1 MKKLSQ
7 TWRQQKHV
15 DGRDRSTEGKSHRA
29 GTKTQHESSA
39 VQGGAPRRRYLGNHP
54 IKVGVSVS
62 KKLSPC
68 SEGDSSSCRSSRL
81 QDRSS
86 SPKMPQS
93 CSTDVNHKDQK
104 MSPTG
109 QHLHN
114 TSFNSSFDFDADM
127 LCAMD
132 KMEENYH
139 LCSSRDTASNC
150 YSKNYVPALNNI
162 HNQADIK
169 RNDSVLVGKP
179 SSVKLHGANELNR
192 KSVYIGKENKETGE
206 SDELKSNNAQDNEFS
221 AGKGG
226 ATTVNSEAIVAT
238 KPCRNDCK
246 RNVKKTTKSLDNSE
260 EDNKLSSNFAAKTTG
275 NSTLTKLHSAAKGS
289 STSMCNSG
297 SNHTPKQPLTTSS
310 CSTVVSG
317 KLEKIPLLGVSS
329 GQCTHDTS
337 PSLQT
342 VLCADSDTDS
352 PDARVSV
359 KSRTE
364 ARKPAAEGLSRKLS
378 TACTP
383 VRENTNRSFLTSPT
397 STTGVSPGARSQN
410 PLLLSSWG
418 LPESVLQ
425 CYHDNRITQ
434 LFDWQAECLQ
444 TGEVLAG
451 RNLVY
456 SAPTSAG
463 KTMVAELLMLK
474 RVLETQKKGIF
485 ILPFVSVAREKMFYL
500 KKLLFD
506 AGVKVDGY
514 MGGQSP
520 AGGFSSVDV
529 AVCTIEKANS
539 LVNRL
544 IEDGKTDQLGIV
556 VVDELHM
563 VGDSH
568 RGYLLELLL
577 TKIRYVTS
585 KNRSDNNKPTTNP
598 VQIVGMSATLPNLD
612 LLARWLDAEL
622 YQTDF
627 RPVPLTECVK
637 VGTTVYNS
645 QMEKVRDFH
654 SVINVRG
661 DEDQVVG
668 LCYETVS
675 EGHSVLVFCPTKNWC
690 EKLAETIA
698 REFYNINRVPPEEKL
713 TEGFS
718 KLSEL
723 PYVQLNR
730 QVLQDVVEQ
739 LRRTPVGLDHMLG
752 RVVPYG
758 VAFHHAGL
766 SFDERDIVEG
776 AFRQGHLRVLVA
788 TSTLSSGVNL
798 PARRVIIRTPLFHG
812 RVLDSLTY
820 KQMAG
825 RAGRK
830 GVDSQGESVLV
841 CKERERSKATTL
853 IRSGLSPVHSCLHR
867 ETGQDV
873 SSSMKRAILE
883 IIAGGVARS
892 PTDVERY
899 ASCTML
905 AAGMSEVTSDNTSTD
920 SAIHACIQFLL
931 EHEFIRLQEVQSD
944 DDTPTQEYQPTQLG
958 SATLSSALSPDEAL
972 VVFADLQRAMKSFV
986 LENELHILFQITPI
1000 YTDWPNLDWYQY
1012 LCLYEKLPTHMR
1024 RVAELVGVE
1033 EGYLAR
1039 AVNGRVSVKTP
1050 KQLRQLAVHKR
1061 FYTALVLQ
1069 DLTQEVPLPVVVK
1082 KYSCTKGVLQS
1093 LQQSAATFAGMVTVF
1108 CSRLGWHNLEL
1119 LLAQFQ
1125 SRLTFG
1131 VQRELVEL
1139 VRISLLNGLRAR
1151 TLFNA
1156 GFHTVAM
1163 LAAAEVRDVELVMR
1177 NAAPFKSGRK
1187 ADDETEY
1194 EAKERETSR
1203 CFWVTGKAG
1212 LTEAEAAR
1220 QIIQEAKELV
1230 QQDAAMMGIDWQ
1242 PPVSSEEDKD
1252 SLRRNSDVRPHPT
1265 VTLKEDKDSSEGKSE
1280 TPEDDKK
1287 SLQRNSDVGP
1297 HPQVTSEK
1305 DKDSLQTNSGVR
1317 QHSSITSEDKDSLRR
1332 NSDVRPHLAVTS
1344 EEDKDSSEEKSE
1356 TLEDD
1361 KKSLRR
1367 NSDVGPHPQIT
1378 SEKDKDSLQTN
1389 SGVRQ
1394 HSSITSEDKD
1404 SLRRN
1409 SGVKPHSPVTSEEDK
1424 DSSARKSD
1432 VRPQQKLEKPKD
1444 GNTRRRSETIVTNKP
1459 GNANQLRLRPC
1470 RTDSASSES
1479 TAGKQPTGESGQPT
1493 FQSVK
1498 PGDKHVVRKGD
1509 GVVDKVSVN
1518 LIQSQ
1523 EDRSLIPVTETKQV
1537 MADKQV
1543 GRVQGRSECSSSFE
1557 DRRRDTTTISERQAG
1572 RNSQCKTQNVLE
1584 NTSVEVENIADVQDS
1599 AVWKRSSAKFAEKK
1613 ARVQTNSEEPV
1624 QVGSSGI
1631 VAGQTFQGNDPLKV
1645 DIEDEEDW
1653 AHSEDMYGEVG
1664 FVASPKE
1671 ESKSTHDKGQV
1682 SVAMVNQ
1689 IGTVHHSHTEK
1700 PTTSMQIAAKHGRI
1714 VEAQVIVHRPDVLSQ
1729 QKSEASEVNS
1739 NQSVPFTRKKPAM
1752 SCPNAPPSRHL
1763 QGSVSKNTPPKA
1775 QCAAK
1780 PPKESTPELY
1790 SIPDGFDDTFTLD
1803 TQTELLVE
1811 NQRPCNSGSVIQQ
1824 HRRNTQRSSS
1834 TASKDKEEENVGENV
1849 DIFGSPSY
1857 SPLSN
1862 YHETPVIERHA
1873 TPLQP
1878 SSALSFGSADSQLDR
1893 FMCDFV
1899 TQQDKVAH
1907 TASPLLVKVKR
1918 SLQTDD
1924 NRVASSLKGG
1934 PHNDLI
1940 SSPQG
1945 NQERYPYQSQELFET
1960 EPSAENSIS
1969 SKACSS
1975 QDCELFNDSGE
1986 FIPASDFD
1994 RVGFSSQTDV
2004 FEGRTEQSLQAP
2016 DKSKEQENVDN
2027 PLVATSK
2034 GLGHKTKFWGQQ
2046 SDRSEQKLGELDQ
2059 NQDLAVTEAKEEE
2072 EQVQGKTDYKFLEED
2087 LALALEMSES
2097 FGSVS
2102 PKENLRKQS
2111 DASQTSGEHQQ
2122 SLSAFHTI
2130 TRSLTAIDHSH
2141 SSEDDR
2147 SGSAQGMK
2155 QDADRRREN
2164 QEETDNI
2171 SFGEDL
2177 DLALCLSES
2186 FSTFGEPV
2194 ENSSRGK
2201 MQQAVNLSVRA
2212 AVNFDKEKAVRS
2224 VPDLGKGGSC
2234 DNAERR
2240 MQHAKKSA
2248 KTEPEQYTRL
2258 LEGKGP
2264 NQESIGEENP
2274 CNLSPGTASFLNDLI
2289 SSTKNGKN
2297 NQHHGKSKKEAV
2309 PERKAA
2315 EKDHKQQRRKRKS
2328 NEMSESSDDDGRK
2341 VTPPKRSRQVEKP
2354 CGEHEQEKRNKSR
2367 ALEVETTPE
2376 REAQERPNSVNE
2388 CVPPT
2393 PPKESKTNTPRSYKM
2408 YTPNR
2413 YSLRARTPA
2422 TSRQQSKTSLS
2433 PSSKNSPAV
2442 RKRQKTGY
2450 RQGSSSYLDKTGT
2463 PGRHT
2468 HTCKEQAKEVDNLL
2482 TMESDGSPRPS
2493 SPCTPDVLPPSMPS
2507 SGSFCVIDV
2516 AANRDLFET
2525 FVVEW
2530 KTKTN
2535 YAIAVACEALPT
2547 QAAQPA
2553 GGIGAKFNKG
2563 TSVNSRQP
2571 APEVDGIPLEL
2582 EGVVIVGVGVCWGE
2596 KDAYYISLQKHAGQ
2610 EEDTTEE
2617 MIPPPLDD
2625 RLSVEDRL
2633 HSIKSV
2639 LERGAKTR
2647 GRTKITKVVYDLKPQ
2662 YKALAVGC
2670 GITMHGDFRDPKVAD
2685 WLLDP
2690 GAKVKSFHGTVQRFT
2705 PQESYLLQGLGGCFG
2720 VGSLA
2725 MTVQNPGSGRMRAV
2739 LECVLT
2745 FHLME
2750 ELDRLLETHGL
2761 TAAFRDVEMP
2771 SLVTLARMELNGAG
2785 FSREECETQCEIMQ
2799 AKLRLLE
2806 EQAYQLAGHT
2816 FALTSPDDIAQVL
2829 FLELKLPA
2837 NGDPSSTTHPQPRK
2851 TLGTARPAR
2860 GRRPLKHLSTSKD
2873 VLEKLKKFHSLPG
2886 VILEW
2891 RRISNAL
2898 TKVVFPLQKEK
2909 VYNPWLKMDRIYGVC
2924 DLHTATGRVTF
2935 HDPNLQNIP
2944 KDFEI
2949 EMPTMIGDS
2958 PPAGCG
2964 ETVGRRRGR
2973 KVMGRADGRKVE
2985 SDGAGDAFSVSMRH
2999 AFIPFQGGVLLA
3011 ADYSQLELRIIAHLS
3026 QDAKLTRVLN
3036 SGQDVFRA
3044 IAGQWKGLDV
3054 EDISDT
3060 LRQQAKQLCYGMIYG
3075 IGAKAL
3081 GEQLGVDE
3089 EEGACF
3095 IETFKSKYTG
3105 MRRYLHTT
3113 VEQCKKAGYVQTMA
3127 GRRRYLPGITEGNHH
3142 VRCHAERQAVNT
3154 TVQGSAADLVKK
3166 AMVSIDQKLQ
3176 KLFPATRGSH
3186 RHGDS
3191 TAADT
3196 QKRRS
3201 RRQSHQPSSPPR
3213 GAYLILQLHD
3223 ELIYEVRREDVQQVA
3238 QLVRHEME
3246 NAMKLSVVLPVKVKV
3261 GPTWGK
3267 LETLDM

>member
-15 DGRDRSTEGKSHRA
+15 DGRDRSTERKSHHL
-29 GTKTQHESSA
+29 GTKMQHESA
-39 VQGGAPRRRYLGNHP
+39 AQAGAARRRYMGNHP
-54 IKVGVSVS
+54 IKVGVGGRNVR
-62 KKLSPC
+62 KKLSPG
-68 SEGDSSSCRSSRL
+68 SHGDSCRRSSRL
-81 QDRSS
+81 QDRF
-86 SPKMPQS
+86 SPPKVSQGEDGEHKEHRRVMQPVERDG
-93 CSTDVNHKDQK
+93 CSTVLIKGSK
-104 MSPTG
+104 MSSTA
-109 QHLHN
+109 QHVHN

-132 KMEENYH
+132 KMEENYLH
-139 LCSSRDTASNC
+139 LACGDKIQQHSTVTVSDCTDG
-150 YSKNYVPALNNI
+150 I
-162 HNQADIK
+162 HNAADIK
-169 RNDSVLVGKP
+169 RKDSHLKGKTSP
-179 SSVKLHGANELNR
+179 NERCGANGKTL
-192 KSVYIGKENKETGE
+192 YIGKENRETRE
-206 SDELKSNNAQDNEFS
+206 TDELKCNDVQDNKRS
-221 AGKGG
+221 A
-226 ATTVNSEAIVAT
+226 ATVNRKVIMGNSTNV
-238 KPCRNDCK
+238 NDCK
-246 RNVKKTTKSLDNSE
+246 SNVKKVSKSSE
-260 EDNKLSSNFAAKTTG
+260 NGEQINKLPSNFVSNSNSPCKHLHNAANVG
-275 NSTLTKLHSAAKGS
+275 FTK
-289 STSMCNSG
+289 CNSN
-297 SNHTPKQPLTTSS
+297 SDHTPEQLLDS
-310 CSTVVSG
+310 CSTGSRKFAG
-317 KLEKIPLLGVSS
+317 SSLLGPSS
-329 GQCTHDTS
+329 GQCSHQNS
-337 PSLQT
+337 PTLQA

-352 PDARVSV
+352 PDGRVSV

-364 ARKPAAEGLSRKLS
+364 AAKPDTLAKRVDR
-378 TACTP
+378 TP
-383 VRENTNRSFLTSPT
+383 ARGNTNKSFLTSPT
-397 STTGVSPGARSQN
+397 STAVSPGAGSQN

-434 LFDWQAECLQ
+434 LFEWQAECLR
-444 TGEVLAG
+444 TGDVLAG
-451 RNLVY
+451 KNLVY

-474 RVLETQKKGIF
+474 RVLETHKKGIF
-485 ILPFVSVAREKMFYL
+485 ILPFVSVAREKMLYL
-500 KKLLFD
+500 KTLLFE

-585 KNRSDNNKPTTNP
+585 KTGTDNKETNP

-637 VGTTVYNS
+637 VGSTMYNNE
-645 QMEKVRDFH
+645 MKKVRDFH

-668 LCYETVS
+668 LSYETVS

-698 REFYNINRVPPEEKL
+698 REFYNINRVPPEEKR
-713 TEGFS
+713 TEGFT

-758 VAFHHAGL
+758 VAYHHAGL
-766 SFDERDIVEG
+766 SFDERDIIEG
-776 AFRQGHLRVLVA
+776 AFRQGNLRVLVA

-812 RVLDSLTY
+812 KVLDSLVY

-867 ETGQDV
+867 ETGHDV

-905 AAGMSEVTSDNTSTD
+905 AAGMSDVTTDNTD
-920 SAIHACIQFLL
+920 SAIHSCIQFLL
-931 EHEFIRLQEVQSD
+931 EHEFIRLREIQAEDGS
-944 DDTPTQEYQPTQLG
+944 PTQEYQPTQLG
-958 SATLSSALSPDEAL
+958 SATLASALAPDEAL

-986 LENELHILFQITPI
+986 LENELHILFQVTPI
-1000 YTDWPNLDWYQY
+1000 YNDWSNLDWYHY

-1039 AVNGRVSVKTP
+1039 AVRGRLPVKTP

-1119 LLAQFQ
+1119 LLSQFQ

-1163 LAAAEVRDVELVMR
+1163 LAAAEVRDVELVLR

-1220 QIIQEAKELV
+1220 QIINEAKELV
-1230 QQDAAMMGIDWQ
+1230 QQDAALMGIDWQ

-1252 SLRRNSDVRPHPT
+1252 SLQKNSGVRPQP
-1265 VTLKEDKDSSEGKSE
+1265 VS
-1280 TPEDDKK
+1280 
-1287 SLQRNSDVGP
+1287 
-1297 HPQVTSEK
+1297 SEK
-1305 DKDSLQTNSGVR
+1305 DKDSLQ
-1317 QHSSITSEDKDSLRR
+1317 R
-1332 NSDVRPHLAVTS
+1332 NSSVRLEPV
-1344 EEDKDSSEEKSE
+1344 SSK
-1356 TLEDD
+1356 
-1361 KKSLRR
+1361 
-1367 NSDVGPHPQIT
+1367 
-1378 SEKDKDSLQTN
+1378 KDKDSLQKN
-1389 SGVRQ
+1389 SC
-1394 HSSITSEDKD
+1394 
-1404 SLRRN
+1404 
-1409 SGVKPHSPVTSEEDK
+1409 
-1424 DSSARKSD
+1424 
-1432 VRPQQKLEKPKD
+1432 VRPQQVSSKKD
-1444 GNTRRRSETIVTNKP
+1444 NDNSQRNSGMTPQPPI
-1459 GNANQLRLRPC
+1459 
-1470 RTDSASSES
+1470 SSEKDKDILQTNPS
-1479 TAGKQPTGESGQPT
+1479 VKPQQKTEQTKDDSVTILPKKQGNKVSVVDFSGSADKQPTGIGSGRPIL
-1493 FQSVK
+1493 QSERA
-1498 PGDKHVVRKGD
+1498 GEHVVQKGD
-1509 GVVDKVSVN
+1509 TSKVA
-1518 LIQSQ
+1518 
-1523 EDRSLIPVTETKQV
+1523 PVTETKQV
-1537 MADKQV
+1537 TVDKQV
-1543 GRVQGRSECSSSFE
+1543 GKVQESSGCSSLLE
-1557 DRRRDTTTISERQAG
+1557 DKIDSVAAKRLKAKKSSLCRPP
-1572 RNSQCKTQNVLE
+1572 VVPE
-1584 NTSVEVENIADVQDS
+1584 NTASVVGVENIADVQERTG
-1599 AVWKRSSAKFAEKK
+1599 WKKSSPITVEKAGSLQTRHIEPDQVEQNFEGSDPPKAAE
-1613 ARVQTNSEEPV
+1613 
-1624 QVGSSGI
+1624 
-1631 VAGQTFQGNDPLKV
+1631 D
-1645 DIEDEEDW
+1645 EDW
-1653 AHSEDMYGEVG
+1653 AHSEDMYGDDG
-1664 FVASPKE
+1664 FVAGQKE
-1671 ESKSTHDKGQV
+1671 EHKEEV
-1682 SVAMVNQ
+1682 PVAMVSQN
-1689 IGTVHHSHTEK
+1689 GTGSSICPSSLHTDK
-1700 PTTSMQIAAKHGRI
+1700 PAMQTLGKHGRI
-1714 VEAQVIVHRPDVLSQ
+1714 VEAQVIVHREDVLSQ
-1729 QKSEASEVNS
+1729 QIISSSEVNT
-1739 NQSVPFTRKKPAM
+1739 QSGPPDKSKHKPAT
-1752 SCPNAPPSRHL
+1752 SCLRAASSKHL
-1763 QGSVSKNTPPKA
+1763 QAAVGTISHNTPPKV
-1775 QCAAK
+1775 QCSTK

-1790 SIPDGFDDTFTLD
+1790 TIPDGFDDTFTLD

-1811 NQRPCNSGSVIQQ
+1811 NLSPNKGPGCNESMIPQQ
-1824 HRRNTQRSSS
+1824 GRS
-1834 TASKDKEEENVGENV
+1834 TPPGDGPNKDMEENDAGQQSHISN
-1849 DIFGSPSY
+1849 SPSY
-1857 SPLSN
+1857 SPLAS
-1862 YHETPVIERHA
+1862 YCGTPMIERT
-1873 TPLQP
+1873 TPAQS
-1878 SSALSFGSADSQLDR
+1878 SSALSFGSVDSQLDK

-1899 TQQDKVAH
+1899 TQQDVVAH
-1907 TASPLLVKVKR
+1907 TASPHLKVKG
-1918 SLQTDD
+1918 SLQT
-1924 NRVASSLKGG
+1924 NQLAANSLKGG
-1934 PHNDLI
+1934 PHSDVI
-1940 SSPQG
+1940 SSPKDSVEQC
-1945 NQERYPYQSQELFET
+1945 PYQSQELFES
-1960 EPSAENSIS
+1960 EPSPTNSNS
-1969 SKACSS
+1969 SKACLS

-1986 FIPASDFD
+1986 FVPASDFD
-1994 RVGFSSQTDV
+1994 RAGFVSQVDVFDSSQ
-2004 FEGRTEQSLQAP
+2004 QSLQALGKLKELKNVKTVLGGTYAS
-2016 DKSKEQENVDN
+2016 KS
-2027 PLVATSK
+2027 S
-2034 GLGHKTKFWGQQ
+2034 GHKAKHVRPESGLSKQEFPPKQDITATQAKANILQGHGQY
-2046 SDRSEQKLGELDQ
+2046 
-2059 NQDLAVTEAKEEE
+2059 
-2072 EQVQGKTDYKFLEED
+2072 DYRFLEED
-2087 LALALEMSES
+2087 LALALDMSES

-2102 PKENLRKQS
+2102 PKENQTKGSNALGES
-2111 DASQTSGEHQQ
+2111 FSASCINARSVKVIGHGHKRG
-2122 SLSAFHTI
+2122 SSA
-2130 TRSLTAIDHSH
+2130 
-2141 SSEDDR
+2141 EDDISR
-2147 SGSAQGMK
+2147 SAQGMV
-2155 QDADRRREN
+2155 QDADRKTQNQREKN
-2164 QEETDNI
+2164 NL
-2171 SFGEDL
+2171 SFNDDL

-2186 FSTFGEPV
+2186 FSTSDEPV
-2194 ENSSRGK
+2194 ENCSKGKLQQDGHHSDGPIADCDKDEAVSSSP
-2201 MQQAVNLSVRA
+2201 V
-2212 AVNFDKEKAVRS
+2212 
-2224 VPDLGKGGSC
+2224 LGRYDSC
-2234 DNAERR
+2234 NREIGNADNRL
-2240 MQHAKKSA
+2240 QHGNKSG
-2248 KTEPEQYTRL
+2248 KTETVYTRL
-2258 LEGKGP
+2258 LGARGQH
-2264 NQESIGEENP
+2264 QERKDLENP
-2274 CNLSPGTASFLNDLI
+2274 CDLSPGTASFLNSLI
-2289 SSTKNGKN
+2289 SSTKKGKTH
-2297 NQHHGKSKKEAV
+2297 QHHGVSRKKTL
-2309 PERKAA
+2309 PERKIT
-2315 EKDHKQQRRKRKS
+2315 EKDHKQPRRKRRS
-2328 NEMSESSDDDGRK
+2328 NEMSEDIDDKRN
-2341 VTPPKRSRQVEKP
+2341 VTPPKRSRQRGKP
-2354 CGEHEQEKRNKSR
+2354 CDKHGQEKRVRSKM
-2367 ALEVETTPE
+2367 LETTPE
-2376 REAQERPNSVNE
+2376 KDREERPNSVNE

-2393 PPKESKTNTPRSYKM
+2393 PPKESKANTPRTL

-2413 YSLRARTPA
+2413 YTLRARTPA
-2422 TSRQQSKTSLS
+2422 RSSNATPRTHSKTSLS
-2433 PSSKNSPAV
+2433 PSSKDSSAV
-2442 RKRQKTGY
+2442 LKRQKTGC
-2450 RQGSSSYLDKTGT
+2450 RASSSSSIEKAGT
-2463 PGRHT
+2463 PSRHT
-2468 HTCKEQAKEVDNLL
+2468 YKEQPEEVENLV
-2482 TMESDGSPRPS
+2482 TTGNDVSS
-2493 SPCTPDVLPPSMPS
+2493 SPISPSTLDPDFLPPSMPS

-2516 AANRDLFET
+2516 AANKDLFET
-2525 FVVEW
+2525 FVAEW
-2530 KTKTN
+2530 KTKTH
-2535 YAIAVACEALPT
+2535 YAIAVACEAFPSQL
-2547 QAAQPA
+2547 AQP
-2553 GGIGAKFNKG
+2553 GVGIGAKFNKG
-2563 TSVNSRQP
+2563 TNLSNKQP
-2571 APEVDGIPLEL
+2571 ETEVDGIPLES

-2596 KDAYYISLQKHAGQ
+2596 KDAYYISLQKHTGQ
-2610 EEDTTEE
+2610 DEDTTDE

-2625 RLSVEDRL
+2625 RLPVEERL
-2633 HSIKSV
+2633 HNIKSV
-2639 LERGAKTR
+2639 LEKGVKSRSR
-2647 GRTKITKVVYDLKPQ
+2647 NKITKVLFDLKPQ
-2662 YKALAVGC
+2662 YKALALGC
-2670 GITMHGDFRDPKVAD
+2670 GITMDGDFQDPKVAD

-2725 MTVQNPGSGRMRAV
+2725 MTLQNSGSGRMRAA

-2745 FHLME
+2745 YHLME
-2750 ELDRLLETHGL
+2750 ELDNLLEAQGL
-2761 TAAFRDVEMP
+2761 STAFRDVEMP

-2785 FSREECETQCEIMQ
+2785 FSPVECETQCQIMQ
-2799 AKLRLLE
+2799 AKLRMLE

-2837 NGDPSSTTHPQPRK
+2837 NGDPSSTTNPQPRK

-2860 GRRPLKHLSTSKD
+2860 GRKPLKHLSTSKD
-2873 VLEKLKKFHSLPG
+2873 VLEKLKKFHALPG

-2891 RRISNAL
+2891 RRISNSL

-2909 VYNPWLKMDRIYGVC
+2909 VYNPRLNMDRIYGNC

-2949 EMPTMIGDS
+2949 EMPTIIGDS
-2958 PPAGCG
+2958 PPPECG
-2964 ETVGRRRGR
+2964 ETMSKKKGR
-2973 KVMGRADGRKVE
+2973 KVVRRADGRRVE
-2985 SDGAGDAFSVSMRH
+2985 SDGAGQAFSVSLRH

-3026 QDAKLTRVLN
+3026 QDSKLTQVLN
-3036 SGQDVFRA
+3036 SGQDVFKA
-3044 IAGQWKGLDV
+3044 IASQWKGVAMEDV
-3054 EDISDT
+3054 SDK

-3113 VEQCKKAGYVQTMA
+3113 VDQCKKDGFVQTMA

-3166 AMVSIDQKLQ
+3166 AMISIDQKLQ
-3176 KLFPATRGSH
+3176 KVFPATRRSH
-3186 RHGDS
+3186 RQGES
-3191 TAADT
+3191 TATDT

-3201 RRQSHQPSSPPR
+3201 RRSQQPSSPPR

-3238 QLVRHEME
+3238 QIVKHEME
-3246 NAMKLSVVLPVKVKV
+3246 NAVKLSVVLPVKVKV
-3261 GPTWGK
+3261 GPTWGR
-3267 LETLDM
+3267 LETLDI

>member
-1 MKKLSQ
+1 
-7 TWRQQKHV
+7 
-15 DGRDRSTEGKSHRA
+15 
-29 GTKTQHESSA
+29 
-39 VQGGAPRRRYLGNHP
+39 
-54 IKVGVSVS
+54 
-62 KKLSPC
+62 
-68 SEGDSSSCRSSRL
+68 
-81 QDRSS
+81 
-86 SPKMPQS
+86 MPQG
-93 CSTDVNHKDQK
+93 CNTDVNQKDHK

-139 LCSSRDTASNC
+139 LSRA
-150 YSKNYVPALNNI
+150 
-162 HNQADIK
+162 
-169 RNDSVLVGKP
+169 
-179 SSVKLHGANELNR
+179 
-192 KSVYIGKENKETGE
+192 
-206 SDELKSNNAQDNEFS
+206 
-221 AGKGG
+221 
-226 ATTVNSEAIVAT
+226 
-238 KPCRNDCK
+238 
-246 RNVKKTTKSLDNSE
+246 
-260 EDNKLSSNFAAKTTG
+260 
-275 NSTLTKLHSAAKGS
+275 
-289 STSMCNSG
+289 
-297 SNHTPKQPLTTSS
+297 
-310 CSTVVSG
+310 
-317 KLEKIPLLGVSS
+317 SS
-329 GQCTHDTS
+329 GQCTHDNS

-352 PDARVSV
+352 PDGRVSV
-359 KSRTE
+359 KPRTE
-364 ARKPAAEGLSRKLS
+364 ARKPAAEPLMRKFS
-378 TACTP
+378 TTCTP
-383 VRENTNRSFLTSPT
+383 TRENTNRSFLTSPT

-434 LFDWQAECLQ
+434 LFEWQAECLQ

-585 KNRSDNNKPTTNP
+585 KNRTDNKAATNP

-675 EGHSVLVFCPTKNWC
+675 DGHSVLVFCPTKNWC

-892 PTDVERY
+892 PADVERY

-905 AAGMSEVTSDNTSTD
+905 AAGMSDVTSDNTSTD

-931 EHEFIRLQEVQSD
+931 EHEFIRLQEVQAEA
-944 DDTPTQEYQPTQLG
+944 DTPSPSQEYQPTQLG

-986 LENELHILFQITPI
+986 LENELHILFQVTPI

-1039 AVNGRVSVKTP
+1039 AVNGRVPVKTP

-1163 LAAAEVRDVELVMR
+1163 LAAAEVRDVEVVLR

-1230 QQDAAMMGIDWQ
+1230 QQDAALMGIDWQ

-1252 SLRRNSDVRPHPT
+1252 SLRRNSGVKPHPSE
-1265 VTLKEDKDSSEGKSE
+1265 EDKNN
-1280 TPEDDKK
+1280 
-1287 SLQRNSDVGP
+1287 LQRNSDVGP
-1297 HPQVTSEK
+1297 QPPATSEKDKESFRRNSDLRPLPPVTSGKDKGSSERNSGVRLHPAVTSEK
-1305 DKDSLQTNSGVR
+1305 DKGSSG
-1317 QHSSITSEDKDSLRR
+1317 R
-1332 NSDVRPHLAVTS
+1332 NSDVRSHSTVTS
-1344 EEDKDSSEEKSE
+1344 K
-1356 TLEDD
+1356 
-1361 KKSLRR
+1361 
-1367 NSDVGPHPQIT
+1367 
-1378 SEKDKDSLQTN
+1378 
-1389 SGVRQ
+1389 
-1394 HSSITSEDKD
+1394 DKD

-1409 SGVKPHSPVTSEEDK
+1409 SGVNPLPPVTSKEEENSLHRNTDVGPHPSVTSEKDGK
-1424 DSSARKSD
+1424 DSSERNSG
-1432 VRPQQKLEKPKD
+1432 VTPQ
-1444 GNTRRRSETIVTNKP
+1444 
-1459 GNANQLRLRPC
+1459 QLRLRPC
-1470 RTDSASSES
+1470 MTDSASTKV
-1479 TAGKQPTGESGQPT
+1479 TADKQPTGECGQPT

-1498 PGDKHVVRKGD
+1498 PGDEHVFRKGD

-1518 LIQSQ
+1518 LIKSQ
-1523 EDRSLIPVTETKQV
+1523 EDGSLVPVTETKQ
-1537 MADKQV
+1537 
-1543 GRVQGRSECSSSFE
+1543 G
-1557 DRRRDTTTISERQAG
+1557 
-1572 RNSQCKTQNVLE
+1572 L
-1584 NTSVEVENIADVQDS
+1584 
-1599 AVWKRSSAKFAEKK
+1599 
-1613 ARVQTNSEEPV
+1613 
-1624 QVGSSGI
+1624 
-1631 VAGQTFQGNDPLKV
+1631 
-1645 DIEDEEDW
+1645 
-1653 AHSEDMYGEVG
+1653 
-1664 FVASPKE
+1664 
-1671 ESKSTHDKGQV
+1671 
-1682 SVAMVNQ
+1682 VN
-1689 IGTVHHSHTEK
+1689 
-1700 PTTSMQIAAKHGRI
+1700 
-1714 VEAQVIVHRPDVLSQ
+1714 
-1729 QKSEASEVNS
+1729 
-1739 NQSVPFTRKKPAM
+1739 
-1752 SCPNAPPSRHL
+1752 
-1763 QGSVSKNTPPKA
+1763 SKNTPPKA
-1775 QCAAK
+1775 HCAAK

-1803 TQTELLVE
+1803 TQTELLVANLSSKE
-1811 NQRPCNSGSVIQQ
+1811 DLRGSGSVIPQ
-1824 HRRNTQRSSS
+1824 HGRSTQHSSD
-1834 TASKDKEEENVGENV
+1834 TASKEMEEKDAKGEN
-1849 DIFGSPSY
+1849 DISGSPSY
-1857 SPLSN
+1857 SPLCN
-1862 YHETPVIERHA
+1862 YHGTPVIERHA

-1878 SSALSFGSADSQLDR
+1878 SSALSFGSADSQLDK

-1899 TQQDKVAH
+1899 TQQDAVAH
-1907 TASPLLVKVKR
+1907 TASPLLKVKR
-1918 SLQTDD
+1918 SLQTED
-1924 NRVASSLKGG
+1924 NLITNSSKGG

-1940 SSPQG
+1940 SSPRG
-1945 NQERYPYQSQELFET
+1945 NKEHYQYQSQELFES

-1969 SKACSS
+1969 SKTCLS

-1994 RVGFSSQTDV
+1994 RVGFASQADV
-2004 FEGRTEQSLQAP
+2004 FDGRIAQSLQSP
-2016 DKSKEQENVDN
+2016 DKSKEKRNVEN
-2027 PLVATSK
+2027 LLGATSK

-2046 SDRSEQKLGELDQ
+2046 SNSSSKQKLEELGSSLVMKTAGP
-2059 NQDLAVTEAKEEE
+2059 NQEAKEEV
-2072 EQVQGKTDYKFLEED
+2072 QVQGQSDYKFLEED
-2087 LALALEMSES
+2087 LALALEMSAS

-2102 PKENLRKQS
+2102 PKENLRKHS
-2111 DASQTSGEHQQ
+2111 NASQTSGE

-2141 SSEDDR
+2141 SLEDNR
-2147 SGSAQGMK
+2147 SGNAQGMV
-2155 QDADRRREN
+2155 QDAGRRRET
-2164 QEETDNI
+2164 QKETDDI

-2186 FSTFGEPV
+2186 FGEPV
-2194 ENSSRGK
+2194 ENCSREK
-2201 MQQAVNLSVRA
+2201 TQQAVNLSDGPA
-2212 AVNFDKEKAVRS
+2212 ANFDKEKAVRS
-2224 VPDLGKGGSC
+2224 VPDLGKVSSC
-2234 DNAERR
+2234 DRETSSLDTR
-2240 MQHAKKSA
+2240 MQHAKRYG
-2248 KTEPEQYTRL
+2248 KTEPVQYTRL
-2258 LEGKGP
+2258 LEGKDP
-2264 NQESIGEENP
+2264 NNESIGEENP

-2289 SSTKNGKN
+2289 SLTKNGKY
-2297 NQHHGKSKKEAV
+2297 NQHRGKSKKEAV

-2315 EKDHKQQRRKRKS
+2315 EKDHKQQRRKRRS
-2328 NEMSESSDDDGRK
+2328 NEMCDSSDDDGRK
-2341 VTPPKRSRQVEKP
+2341 VTPPKRSRQVGKP
-2354 CGEHEQEKRNKSR
+2354 CGEHQQEKRSESR

-2376 REAQERPNSVNE
+2376 KEVGERPNSVNE

-2393 PPKESKTNTPRSYKM
+2393 PPKEGKTNTPRSYKM

-2422 TSRQQSKTSLS
+2422 TSCQQSKTSLS
-2433 PSSKNSPAV
+2433 PTSKNSPV
-2442 RKRQKTGY
+2442 LRKRQKTGY
-2450 RQGSSSYLDKTGT
+2450 RQGSSYMDKAGT
-2463 PGRHT
+2463 PDR

-2482 TMESDGSPRPS
+2482 TTESDGSFRPS
-2493 SPCTPDVLPPSMPS
+2493 SPCSTPDPDFLPPSMPS

-2525 FVVEW
+2525 FVAEW
-2530 KTKTN
+2530 KTKTH

-2547 QAAQPA
+2547 QAAQPG

-2596 KDAYYISLQKHAGQ
+2596 KDAYYISLQKHAGH
-2610 EEDTTEE
+2610 EEDTTDE

-2647 GRTKITKVVYDLKPQ
+2647 GRTKITKIAFDLKPQ

-2725 MTVQNPGSGRMRAV
+2725 MTVQNPGSGRMRAA

-2851 TLGTARPAR
+2851 TLGTARPSR

-2873 VLEKLKKFHSLPG
+2873 VLEKLRKFHSLPG

-2973 KVMGRADGRKVE
+2973 NVVGRADGRKVE

-2999 AFIPFQGGVLLA
+2999 AFIPFEGGVLLA

-3054 EDISDT
+3054 EEVSDK

-3186 RHGDS
+3186 RHADS

-3201 RRQSHQPSSPPR
+3201 RRQSHQPSSTPR

-3238 QLVRHEME
+3238 QLVKHEME

>member
-15 DGRDRSTEGKSHRA
+15 EGRDRSAERKSHHL
-29 GTKTQHESSA
+29 GTKSQHESS
-39 VQGGAPRRRYLGNHP
+39 VQGGATRRRYMGNHP
-54 IKVGVSVS
+54 IKVGVGGR
-62 KKLSPC
+62 KKLSPG
-68 SEGDSSSCRSSRL
+68 SHGDACRRSSRL
-81 QDRSS
+81 QDRF
-86 SPKMPQS
+86 SPPKGPRGEEKEHSEHRRVFQPLEQGG
-93 CSTDVNHKDQK
+93 CSKVVNKGSK
-104 MSPTG
+104 MSPTA
-109 QHLHN
+109 QHSHN
-114 TSFNSSFDFDADM
+114 ASFNSSFDFDADM

-132 KMEENYH
+132 KMEENYLH
-139 LCSSRDTASNC
+139 LASGDKTQQH
-150 YSKNYVPALNNI
+150 STVSDPANHTSALHST
-162 HNQADIK
+162 HNTPDVK
-169 RNDSVLVGKP
+169 RNDSYLKGEP
-179 SSVKLHGANELNR
+179 LSSSELCGANG
-192 KSVYIGKENKETGE
+192 KSVYIGKENRETRKTNE
-206 SDELKSNNAQDNEFS
+206 SKRNHYDNNELLASKRS
-221 AGKGG
+221 A
-226 ATTVNSEAIVAT
+226 ANVNREVIV
-238 KPCRNDCK
+238 DSK
-246 RNVKKTTKSLDNSE
+246 RNVNVCKLDVKKVTNSSKGGE
-260 EDNKLSSNFAAKTTG
+260 QIDQLLSNFAS
-275 NSTLTKLHSAAKGS
+275 NCNPPCTKLHNAAKGS
-289 STSMCNSG
+289 STKCNSE
-297 SNHTPKQPLTTSS
+297 SNHTPEQLLD
-310 CSTVVSG
+310 STEIRKHEKVS
-317 KLEKIPLLGVSS
+317 LLGPSS
-329 GQCTHDTS
+329 GQCTHQNS
-337 PSLQT
+337 PTLQA

-352 PDARVSV
+352 PDGRVSV

-364 ARKPAAEGLSRKLS
+364 AAKPEALMKKVNR
-378 TACTP
+378 TP
-383 VRENTNRSFLTSPT
+383 ARGNTNRSFLTSPT
-397 STTGVSPGARSQN
+397 SAGVSPGAGSQN

-425 CYHDNRITQ
+425 CYHDNRITH
-434 LFDWQAECLQ
+434 LFEWQAECLR
-444 TGEVLAG
+444 TGDVLAG
-451 RNLVY
+451 KNLVY

-474 RVLETQKKGIF
+474 RVLETHKKGIF

-500 KKLLFD
+500 KNLLFE

-585 KNRSDNNKPTTNP
+585 KTCSNNKETNP

-637 VGTTVYNS
+637 VGSTMYNNE
-645 QMEKVRDFH
+645 MKRVRDFH

-690 EKLAETIA
+690 EKLSETIA
-698 REFYNINRVPPEEKL
+698 REFYNINRVPPEEKR
-713 TEGFS
+713 TEGFT

-723 PYVQLNR
+723 PYVQLQR
-730 QVLQDVVEQ
+730 QVLQDVLEQ

-766 SFDERDIVEG
+766 SFDERDIIEG
-776 AFRQGHLRVLVA
+776 AFRQGNLRVLVA

-812 RVLDSLTY
+812 KVLDSLTY

-830 GVDSQGESVLV
+830 GVDSKGESVLV

-867 ETGQDV
+867 ETGNDV

-905 AAGMSEVTSDNTSTD
+905 AAGMTDVTTDNTNN
-920 SAIHACIQFLL
+920 AIHTCIQFLL
-931 EHEFIRLQEVQSD
+931 EHEFIRLQEVQSED
-944 DDTPTQEYQPTQLG
+944 DSPSQEYQPTQLG
-958 SATLSSALSPDEAL
+958 SATLASALSPDEAL

-986 LENELHILFQITPI
+986 LENELHILFQVTPI
-1000 YTDWPNLDWYQY
+1000 YNDWSNLDWYHY

-1033 EGYLAR
+1033 ESYLAR
-1039 AVNGRVSVKTP
+1039 AVRGRVPVKTP

-1069 DLTQEVPLPVVVK
+1069 DLSQEVPLPVVVK

-1108 CSRLGWHNLEL
+1108 CNRLGWHNLEL
-1119 LLAQFQ
+1119 LLSQFQ

-1163 LAAAEVRDVELVMR
+1163 LAAAEVRDVELVLR

-1220 QIIQEAKELV
+1220 QIINEAKELV
-1230 QQDAAMMGIDWQ
+1230 QQDAALMGIDWQPPVSTEEDKDRLQRNSGVRPHPLLSTERDKDTRNSGLRPQPPVSTEEDKDRLQRNSGVRRHPPLSTERDRDTRNSGLRPQPPVSSEEDKDRFQRNSGVRRQ

-1252 SLRRNSDVRPHPT
+1252 SL
-1265 VTLKEDKDSSEGKSE
+1265 
-1280 TPEDDKK
+1280 
-1287 SLQRNSDVGP
+1287 QRNSGLR
-1297 HPQVTSEK
+1297 PQPPLSSE
-1305 DKDSLQTNSGVR
+1305 DDMDSL
-1317 QHSSITSEDKDSLRR
+1317 
-1332 NSDVRPHLAVTS
+1332 P
-1344 EEDKDSSEEKSE
+1344 
-1356 TLEDD
+1356 
-1361 KKSLRR
+1361 
-1367 NSDVGPHPQIT
+1367 
-1378 SEKDKDSLQTN
+1378 
-1389 SGVRQ
+1389 
-1394 HSSITSEDKD
+1394 
-1404 SLRRN
+1404 RN
-1409 SGVKPHSPVTSEEDK
+1409 SGVI
-1424 DSSARKSD
+1424 
-1432 VRPQQKLEKPKD
+1432 PQQKTEQAKDDSITGRSQKIVNTEPGNQFQPEPCETGSVVKFSGSGDKQSSSRGSGKP
-1444 GNTRRRSETIVTNKP
+1444 TLRSE
-1459 GNANQLRLRPC
+1459 R
-1470 RTDSASSES
+1470 
-1479 TAGKQPTGESGQPT
+1479 AG
-1493 FQSVK
+1493 V
-1498 PGDKHVVRKGD
+1498 DKKGD
-1509 GVVDKVSVN
+1509 ASKVPGH
-1518 LIQSQ
+1518 LLQSQ
-1523 EDRSLIPVTETKQV
+1523 EDIRFAPVKETKQV
-1537 MADKQV
+1537 TVDKQV
-1543 GRVQGRSECSSSFE
+1543 GKVQKTSGSSSSSLKDKNNSAAAE
-1557 DRRRDTTTISERQAG
+1557 KRQADKSSLC
-1572 RNSQCKTQNVLE
+1572 RPQVMSE
-1584 NTSVEVENIADVQDS
+1584 NTASTVGVENISDVQDS
-1599 AVWKRSSAKFAEKK
+1599 TVWK
-1613 ARVQTNSEEPV
+1613 
-1624 QVGSSGI
+1624 GSSVKVKSSDVVMEQGFKGRSPPK
-1631 VAGQTFQGNDPLKV
+1631 VA
-1645 DIEDEEDW
+1645 EDEDW
-1653 AHSEDMYGEVG
+1653 AHSEDMYGDDG
-1664 FVASPKE
+1664 FVGSPEE
-1671 ESKSTHDKGQV
+1671 ESKFTLKEEV

-1689 IGTVHHSHTEK
+1689 NGTGGPVCQGPLSLYTDK
-1700 PTTSMQIAAKHGRI
+1700 PTIQTKAKHGRI
-1714 VEAQVIVHRPDVLSQ
+1714 VEAQVIVHREDVFS
-1729 QKSEASEVNS
+1729 
-1739 NQSVPFTRKKPAM
+1739 QSVNAAPELNAHSQSGLPTRNKSAT
-1752 SCPNAPPSRHL
+1752 SCPSAAPSRHFHAE
-1763 QGSVSKNTPPKA
+1763 VSTVSNKTPPKV
-1775 QCAAK
+1775 QYSTK
-1780 PPKESTPELY
+1780 PLKECTPELY

-1811 NQRPCNSGSVIQQ
+1811 NLSPNQGPGSNKPVIPQQ
-1824 HRRNTQRSSS
+1824 GNTKR
-1834 TASKDKEEENVGENV
+1834 TPPRDVSKKDTEENDVGQHNYV
-1849 DIFGSPSY
+1849 SSSPSY
-1857 SPLSN
+1857 SPLSSC
-1862 YHETPVIERHA
+1862 HGTPVIKHT
-1873 TPLQP
+1873 TPAQP
-1878 SSALSFGSADSQLDR
+1878 SSALSFGSVDSQMDK

-1899 TQQDKVAH
+1899 TQQDTVAH
-1907 TASPLLVKVKR
+1907 TASPLLKVKR
-1918 SLQTDD
+1918 SLQTDHL
-1924 NRVASSLKGG
+1924 VANSLKGD
-1934 PHNDLI
+1934 PHSDFI
-1940 SSPQG
+1940 SSPKD
-1945 NQERYPYQSQELFET
+1945 NAECYPYQSQELFES
-1960 EPSAENSIS
+1960 EPSPTNSIS
-1969 SKACSS
+1969 SKTLLS
-1975 QDCELFNDSGE
+1975 QDCSELFNDSGE
-1986 FIPASDFD
+1986 FVPASDFD
-1994 RVGFSSQTDV
+1994 RAGFDSQADV
-2004 FEGRTEQSLQAP
+2004 FDSSAQQSLQALGKLKELKNVQTVLGGTRSS
-2016 DKSKEQENVDN
+2016 KSLDHKAKFSGPER
-2027 PLVATSK
+2027 TSSK
-2034 GLGHKTKFWGQQ
+2034 
-2046 SDRSEQKLGELDQ
+2046 QKLSP
-2059 NQDLAVTEAKEEE
+2059 NRKTAVTETKADV
-2072 EQVQGKTDYKFLEED
+2072 VQGQGQYDYRFLEED

-2102 PKENLRKQS
+2102 PKEN
-2111 DASQTSGEHQQ
+2111 QTKGNDSSEENQPNI
-2122 SLSAFHTI
+2122 SAI
-2130 TRSLTAIDHSH
+2130 NARILIDHGNKRS
-2141 SSEDDR
+2141 SRSEDDR
-2147 SGSAQGMK
+2147 SSDAQEMV
-2155 QDADRRREN
+2155 QDADRKTELQREK
-2164 QEETDNI
+2164 DNI
-2171 SFGEDL
+2171 SFDEDL

-2186 FSTFGEPV
+2186 FSTSDEPV
-2194 ENSSRGK
+2194 ENCSKGGLI
-2201 MQQAVNLSVRA
+2201 QQDVHHSEESIAD
-2212 AVNFDKEKAVRS
+2212 FDKDKAVAS
-2224 VPDLGKGGSC
+2224 SLGLDK
-2234 DNAERR
+2234 DNSHGREMANADRR
-2240 MQHAKKSA
+2240 MQHAGNPGR
-2248 KTEPEQYTRL
+2248 TEPAQYTRL
-2258 LEGKGP
+2258 LGDIGQ
-2264 NQESIGEENP
+2264 NQERIDVENP
-2274 CNLSPGTASFLNDLI
+2274 CDLSPGTASFLNSLI
-2289 SSTKNGKN
+2289 STTKKGKDR
-2297 NQHHGKSKKEAV
+2297 HHQDKSRKETV
-2309 PERKAA
+2309 PEQKVA
-2315 EKDHKQQRRKRKS
+2315 EKDPKQPRRKRRS
-2328 NEMSESSDDDGRK
+2328 NEMSEDSDDGKK
-2341 VTPPKRSRQVEKP
+2341 VTPPKRSRQGGKP
-2354 CGEHEQEKRNKSR
+2354 CEEPGSSKQEKRNK
-2367 ALEVETTPE
+2367 AKILETTPE
-2376 REAQERPNSVNE
+2376 KEMTERPNSVNE

-2393 PPKESKTNTPRSYKM
+2393 PPKESKANTPRTL

-2413 YSLRARTPA
+2413 YTLRARTPA
-2422 TSRQQSKTSLS
+2422 HSSNATPRQQSKTSLS
-2433 PSSKNSPAV
+2433 PSGKDSSAV
-2442 RKRQKTGY
+2442 LKRQKTGY
-2450 RQGSSSYLDKTGT
+2450 RPCSSSSLENAGTPSNFKEQPRKGESLLTTGSDGSSS
-2463 PGRHT
+2463 P
-2468 HTCKEQAKEVDNLL
+2468 C
-2482 TMESDGSPRPS
+2482 
-2493 SPCTPDVLPPSMPS
+2493 SPCTSDPDFFPPSMPS
-2507 SGSFCVIDV
+2507 SGTFCVIDV
-2516 AANRDLFET
+2516 AANKDLFET
-2525 FVVEW
+2525 FVAEW

-2535 YAIAVACEALPT
+2535 YAVAVACEAFPAQL
-2547 QAAQPA
+2547 AQPG

-2563 TSVNSRQP
+2563 TILNNKQLE
-2571 APEVDGIPLEL
+2571 AEVDGIPLES
-2582 EGVVIVGVGVCWGE
+2582 EGVVIVGVAVCWGE
-2596 KDAYYISLQKHAGQ
+2596 KDAYYISLQKHAGE
-2610 EEDTTEE
+2610 EEDTTDE
-2617 MIPPPLDD
+2617 MIPPPLDGC
-2625 RLSVEDRL
+2625 LSVEDRC

-2639 LERGAKTR
+2639 LEMGAKSR
-2647 GRTKITKVVYDLKPQ
+2647 SRTKITKVVFDLKPQ

-2670 GITMHGDFRDPKVAD
+2670 GITMNGDFQDPKVAD

-2725 MTVQNPGSGRMRAV
+2725 MTVQNSGSGRMRAA

-2745 FHLME
+2745 FHLMD
-2750 ELDRLLETHGL
+2750 ELDKLLEAQGL
-2761 TAAFRDVEMP
+2761 STAFRDVEMP

-2785 FSREECETQCEIMQ
+2785 FSSVECETQCEIMQ
-2799 AKLRLLE
+2799 AKLRMLE

-2837 NGDPSSTTHPQPRK
+2837 NGDPSSTLNPQPRK

-2860 GRRPLKHLSTSKD
+2860 GRKPLKHLSTSKD

-2909 VYNPWLKMDRIYGVC
+2909 VYNPWLKMDRIYGIC

-2949 EMPTMIGDS
+2949 EMPTVIGDT

-2964 ETVGRRRGR
+2964 ETISRRKGRKLVRRG
-2973 KVMGRADGRKVE
+2973 DGRKVG
-2985 SDGAGDAFSVSMRH
+2985 SDGTGQAFSVSMRH

-3026 QDAKLTRVLN
+3026 QDSKLTQVLN
-3036 SGQDVFRA
+3036 SGQDVFKA
-3044 IAGQWKGLDV
+3044 IASQWKGVAMEDV
-3054 EDISDT
+3054 SDK

-3095 IETFKSKYTG
+3095 IDTFKSKYTG

-3113 VEQCKKAGYVQTMA
+3113 VDQCKKAGFVQTMA

-3154 TVQGSAADLVKK
+3154 TVQGSAADLVKR

-3176 KLFPATRGSH
+3176 KAFPATRRSH
-3186 RHGDS
+3186 RQGES

-3201 RRQSHQPSSPPR
+3201 RRSQQPSSPPR

-3238 QLVRHEME
+3238 QIVKHEME
-3246 NAMKLSVVLPVKVKV
+3246 NAVKLSVVLPVKVKV
-3261 GPTWGK
+3261 GPTWGR
-3267 LETLDM
+3267 LETLDI

>member
-1 MKKLSQ
+1 
-7 TWRQQKHV
+7 
-15 DGRDRSTEGKSHRA
+15 
-29 GTKTQHESSA
+29 
-39 VQGGAPRRRYLGNHP
+39 
-54 IKVGVSVS
+54 
-62 KKLSPC
+62 
-68 SEGDSSSCRSSRL
+68 
-81 QDRSS
+81 
-86 SPKMPQS
+86 
-93 CSTDVNHKDQK
+93 
-104 MSPTG
+104 MSPTA
-109 QHLHN
+109 QHSHN

-132 KMEENYH
+132 KMEENYLH
-139 LCSSRDTASNC
+139 LASGDKTQQHSTVSDPTNHT
-150 YSKNYVPALNNI
+150 SALNST
-162 HNQADIK
+162 HNTPDVK
-169 RNDSVLVGKP
+169 RNDSHLKGKP
-179 SSVKLHGANELNR
+179 LSSNELCGANG
-192 KSVYIGKENKETGE
+192 KSVYIGKENREIRKTNEF
-206 SDELKSNNAQDNEFS
+206 KSNHYDNNELLASKRS
-221 AGKGG
+221 A
-226 ATTVNSEAIVAT
+226 ANVNREVIV
-238 KPCRNDCK
+238 DSK
-246 RNVKKTTKSLDNSE
+246 RNVNVCKLDVKKVTNSSKGGE
-260 EDNKLSSNFAAKTTG
+260 QIDKLPSTFASNS
-275 NSTLTKLHSAAKGS
+275 NSPCTKLHNAAKGS
-289 STSMCNSG
+289 STKCNSE
-297 SNHTPKQPLTTSS
+297 SNHTPEQLLD
-310 CSTVVSG
+310 STEIRKHEKVS
-317 KLEKIPLLGVSS
+317 LLGPSS
-329 GQCTHDTS
+329 GQCTHQNS
-337 PSLQT
+337 PTLQA

-352 PDARVSV
+352 PDGRVSV
-359 KSRTE
+359 KFRTE
-364 ARKPAAEGLSRKLS
+364 AAKPEALMKKVYR
-378 TACTP
+378 TP
-383 VRENTNRSFLTSPT
+383 ARGNTNRSFLTSPT
-397 STTGVSPGARSQN
+397 SSGVSPGAGSQN
-410 PLLLSSWG
+410 PLLLFSWG

-425 CYHDNRITQ
+425 CYHDNRITH
-434 LFDWQAECLQ
+434 LFEWQAECLR
-444 TGEVLAG
+444 TGDVLAG
-451 RNLVY
+451 KNLVY

-474 RVLETQKKGIF
+474 RVLETHKKGIF

-500 KKLLFD
+500 KNLLFE

-585 KNRSDNNKPTTNP
+585 KTCSNNKETNP

-637 VGTTVYNS
+637 VGSTMYNNE
-645 QMEKVRDFH
+645 MKRVRDFH

-690 EKLAETIA
+690 EKLSETIA
-698 REFYNINRVPPEEKL
+698 REFYNINRVPPEEKR
-713 TEGFS
+713 TEGFT

-723 PYVQLNR
+723 PYVQLQR

-766 SFDERDIVEG
+766 SFDERDIIEG
-776 AFRQGHLRVLVA
+776 AFRQGNLRVLVA

-812 RVLDSLTY
+812 KVLDSLTY

-830 GVDSQGESVLV
+830 GVDSKGESVLVCKERERSKATTLIRSGLSPVHSCNIVLVCKERERSKATTLIRSGLSPVHSCESVLVCKERERGESVLVCKERERSKATTLIRSGLSPVHSCESVLVCKERERSKATTLIRSGLSPVHSCESVLVCKERERSKATTLIRSGLSPVHSCESVLVCKERERGESVLVCKERERGKATTLIRSGLSPVHSCESVLV

-867 ETGQDV
+867 ETGNDV

-905 AAGMSEVTSDNTSTD
+905 AAGMTDMTTDNTD
-920 SAIHACIQFLL
+920 NAIHTCIQFLL
-931 EHEFIRLQEVQSD
+931 EHEFIRLQEVQSED
-944 DDTPTQEYQPTQLG
+944 DSPNQEYQPTQLG
-958 SATLSSALSPDEAL
+958 SATLASALSPDEAL

-986 LENELHILFQITPI
+986 LENELHILFQVTPI
-1000 YTDWPNLDWYQY
+1000 YNDWSNLDWYHY

-1039 AVNGRVSVKTP
+1039 AVRGRVPVKTA

-1119 LLAQFQ
+1119 LLSQFQ

-1163 LAAAEVRDVELVMR
+1163 LAAAEVRDVELVLR

-1220 QIIQEAKELV
+1220 QIINEAKELV
-1230 QQDAAMMGIDWQ
+1230 QQDAALMGIDWQPPVSTGEDKDRLQRNSGVRPHPHLSTERDKDTRNSGLRLQPPLSTEEDKDRLQRNSGVRRQ

-1252 SLRRNSDVRPHPT
+1252 SL
-1265 VTLKEDKDSSEGKSE
+1265 
-1280 TPEDDKK
+1280 
-1287 SLQRNSDVGP
+1287 QR
-1297 HPQVTSEK
+1297 
-1305 DKDSLQTNSGVR
+1305 NSGVR
-1317 QHSSITSEDKDSLRR
+1317 PQPPLSSEDDMDSL
-1332 NSDVRPHLAVTS
+1332 P
-1344 EEDKDSSEEKSE
+1344 
-1356 TLEDD
+1356 
-1361 KKSLRR
+1361 
-1367 NSDVGPHPQIT
+1367 
-1378 SEKDKDSLQTN
+1378 
-1389 SGVRQ
+1389 
-1394 HSSITSEDKD
+1394 
-1404 SLRRN
+1404 RN
-1409 SGVKPHSPVTSEEDK
+1409 SGVI
-1424 DSSARKSD
+1424 
-1432 VRPQQKLEKPKD
+1432 PQQKTEQAKDDSITGRSQKIVNTCTEPGNQFQPEPCETGSVVEFSGSGDKQSSSRGSEKP
-1444 GNTRRRSETIVTNKP
+1444 TLRSE
-1459 GNANQLRLRPC
+1459 R
-1470 RTDSASSES
+1470 
-1479 TAGKQPTGESGQPT
+1479 AG
-1493 FQSVK
+1493 V
-1498 PGDKHVVRKGD
+1498 DKKGD
-1509 GVVDKVSVN
+1509 ASKVPGH
-1518 LIQSQ
+1518 LLQSQ
-1523 EDRSLIPVTETKQV
+1523 EDKRFAPVKKAKQV
-1537 MADKQV
+1537 TVEKQV
-1543 GRVQGRSECSSSFE
+1543 GKVQKTSGSSSSSLKGKNNSAAAE
-1557 DRRRDTTTISERQAG
+1557 KRQADKSSVC
-1572 RNSQCKTQNVLE
+1572 RPQVMSE
-1584 NTSVEVENIADVQDS
+1584 NTASIVGVENISDVQDS
-1599 AVWKRSSAKFAEKK
+1599 TVWKGSSVVLVENTACVE
-1613 ARVQTNSEEPV
+1613 TNYEEPV
-1624 QVGSSGI
+1624 KVQSFKGSSPPK
-1631 VAGQTFQGNDPLKV
+1631 VA
-1645 DIEDEEDW
+1645 EDEDW
-1653 AHSEDMYGEVG
+1653 AHSEDMYGDDG
-1664 FVASPKE
+1664 FVGSPEE
-1671 ESKSTHDKGQV
+1671 ESKSTLKEEV

-1689 IGTVHHSHTEK
+1689 NGTGGPVCQGPLSLYTDK
-1700 PTTSMQIAAKHGRI
+1700 PTMQTKAKHGRI
-1714 VEAQVIVHRPDVLSQ
+1714 VEAQVIVHREDVFS
-1729 QKSEASEVNS
+1729 
-1739 NQSVPFTRKKPAM
+1739 QSVNAAPAHSQSGLATRNKPAT
-1752 SCPNAPPSRHL
+1752 SCPSAAPTRHFHAE
-1763 QGSVSKNTPPKA
+1763 VSTVSNKTPPKV
-1775 QCAAK
+1775 QYSTK
-1780 PPKESTPELY
+1780 PLKECTPELY

-1811 NQRPCNSGSVIQQ
+1811 NLSPNQGPGSNEPVITQQ
-1824 HRRNTQRSSS
+1824 GKTKRTPPRDV
-1834 TASKDKEEENVGENV
+1834 SKKDTEENDVGQHNYV
-1849 DIFGSPSY
+1849 SSSPSY
-1857 SPLSN
+1857 SPLSSC
-1862 YHETPVIERHA
+1862 HGTPVIKHT
-1873 TPLQP
+1873 TPAQP
-1878 SSALSFGSADSQLDR
+1878 SSALSFGSVDSQMDK

-1899 TQQDKVAH
+1899 TQQDTVAH
-1907 TASPLLVKVKR
+1907 TASPLLKVKR
-1918 SLQTDD
+1918 SLQTDHL
-1924 NRVASSLKGG
+1924 VANSLKGD
-1934 PHNDLI
+1934 PHSDFI
-1940 SSPQG
+1940 SSPKD
-1945 NQERYPYQSQELFET
+1945 NAEHYPYQSQELFES
-1960 EPSAENSIS
+1960 EPSPTNSIS
-1969 SKACSS
+1969 SKTQLS
-1975 QDCELFNDSGE
+1975 QDCNELFNDSGE
-1986 FIPASDFD
+1986 FVPASDFD
-1994 RVGFSSQTDV
+1994 RAGFDSQVDV
-2004 FEGRTEQSLQAP
+2004 FDSSAQESLQALGKLKELKNVQTVLGGTRSS
-2016 DKSKEQENVDN
+2016 KSLDHKAKFAG
-2027 PLVATSK
+2027 PKRTSSK
-2034 GLGHKTKFWGQQ
+2034 
-2046 SDRSEQKLGELDQ
+2046 QKLAP
-2059 NQDLAVTEAKEEE
+2059 NQKTAVTETKAD
-2072 EQVQGKTDYKFLEED
+2072 VMQGQGQYDYRFLEED

-2102 PKENLRKQS
+2102 PKENQTKGN
-2111 DASQTSGEHQQ
+2111 DASEENQPNI
-2122 SLSAFHTI
+2122 SAI
-2130 TRSLTAIDHSH
+2130 NARIVIDHGNRR
-2141 SSEDDR
+2141 SSRLEDDR
-2147 SGSAQGMK
+2147 SSDAQEMV
-2155 QDADRRREN
+2155 QDANRKTELKREK
-2164 QEETDNI
+2164 DNI
-2171 SFGEDL
+2171 SFDEDL

-2186 FSTFGEPV
+2186 FSTSDDPV
-2194 ENSSRGK
+2194 ENCSKGRLI
-2201 MQQAVNLSVRA
+2201 QQDIHHSDGSIAD
-2212 AVNFDKEKAVRS
+2212 FDKDKAVAS
-2224 VPDLGKGGSC
+2224 SLGLDK
-2234 DNAERR
+2234 DNSQGREMANADRM
-2240 MQHAKKSA
+2240 MQHAGKSGR
-2248 KTEPEQYTRL
+2248 TEPAQYTRL
-2258 LEGKGP
+2258 LRDIGR
-2264 NQESIGEENP
+2264 NQEKIDVENP
-2274 CNLSPGTASFLNDLI
+2274 CDLSPGTASFLNSLI
-2289 SSTKNGKN
+2289 STTKKGKDRRH
-2297 NQHHGKSKKEAV
+2297 QDKSRKETV
-2309 PERKAA
+2309 PERKVT
-2315 EKDHKQQRRKRKS
+2315 EKDHKQPRRKRRS
-2328 NEMSESSDDDGRK
+2328 NEMSEDSDDGKK
-2341 VTPPKRSRQVEKP
+2341 VTPPKRSRQGGKP
-2354 CGEHEQEKRNKSR
+2354 CEEPSKQEKRNK
-2367 ALEVETTPE
+2367 AKILETTPE
-2376 REAQERPNSVNE
+2376 KEMTERPNSINE

-2393 PPKESKTNTPRSYKM
+2393 PPKESKANTPRTL

-2413 YSLRARTPA
+2413 YTLRARTPA
-2422 TSRQQSKTSLS
+2422 HSSNATPRQQSKTNLS
-2433 PSSKNSPAV
+2433 PSGKDSSAV
-2442 RKRQKTGY
+2442 LKRQKTGY
-2450 RQGSSSYLDKTGT
+2450 RPCSSSSLENAGTPSSFKEQPRKGESLLITGSDGSSS
-2463 PGRHT
+2463 P
-2468 HTCKEQAKEVDNLL
+2468 C
-2482 TMESDGSPRPS
+2482 
-2493 SPCTPDVLPPSMPS
+2493 SPCTSDPDFFPPSIPS
-2507 SGSFCVIDV
+2507 SGTFCVIDV
-2516 AANRDLFET
+2516 AANKDLFET
-2525 FVVEW
+2525 FVAEW

-2535 YAIAVACEALPT
+2535 YAVAVACEAFPT
-2547 QAAQPA
+2547 QLAQPG

-2563 TSVNSRQP
+2563 TTLNNKQLE
-2571 APEVDGIPLEL
+2571 AEVDGIPLES
-2582 EGVVIVGVGVCWGE
+2582 EGVVIVGVAVCWGE
-2596 KDAYYISLQKHAGQ
+2596 KDAYYISLQKHAGE
-2610 EEDTTEE
+2610 EEDTTDE

-2625 RLSVEDRL
+2625 CLSVEDRL
-2633 HSIKSV
+2633 HSIKLV
-2639 LERGAKTR
+2639 LEMGAKSR
-2647 GRTKITKVVYDLKPQ
+2647 SRTKITKVVFDLKPQ

-2670 GITMHGDFRDPKVAD
+2670 GITMNGDFQDPKVAD

-2725 MTVQNPGSGRMRAV
+2725 MTVQNSGSGRMRAA

-2745 FHLME
+2745 FHLMD
-2750 ELDRLLETHGL
+2750 ELDKLLEAQGL
-2761 TAAFRDVEMP
+2761 STAFRDVEMP

-2785 FSREECETQCEIMQ
+2785 FSSVECETQCEIMQ
-2799 AKLRLLE
+2799 AKLKMLE

-2837 NGDPSSTTHPQPRK
+2837 NGDPSSTANPQPRK

-2860 GRRPLKHLSTSKD
+2860 GRKPLKHLSTSKD

-2909 VYNPWLKMDRIYGVC
+2909 VYNPYLKMDRIYGIC

-2949 EMPTMIGDS
+2949 EMPTVIGDT

-2964 ETVGRRRGR
+2964 ETISRRKGRKLVRRG
-2973 KVMGRADGRKVE
+2973 DGRKVG
-2985 SDGAGDAFSVSMRH
+2985 SDGTGQAFSVSMRH

-3026 QDAKLTRVLN
+3026 QDSKLTQVLN
-3036 SGQDVFRA
+3036 SGQDVFKA
-3044 IAGQWKGLDV
+3044 IASQWKGVAMEDV
-3054 EDISDT
+3054 SDK

-3095 IETFKSKYTG
+3095 IDTFKSKYTG

-3113 VEQCKKAGYVQTMA
+3113 VDQCKKAGFVQTMA

-3176 KLFPATRGSH
+3176 KAFPATRRSH
-3186 RHGDS
+3186 SQGES
-3191 TAADT
+3191 TATDT

-3201 RRQSHQPSSPPR
+3201 RRSQQPSSPPR

-3238 QLVRHEME
+3238 QIVKHEME
-3246 NAMKLSVVLPVKVKV
+3246 NAVKLSVVLPVKVKV
-3261 GPTWGK
+3261 GPTWGR
-3267 LETLDM
+3267 LETLDI